1 MLNVYF
7 GLFLFGLLCF
17 FCGSFLYRAFKMAR
31 PMTVKDLA
39 LLTALSVGS
48 LIALSLG
55 LERLGYPP
63 LLINF

>member
-7 GLFLFGLLCF
+7 GLFLFALLCF
-17 FCGSFLYRAFKMAR
+17 FCGSFLYQAFQLGR
-31 PMTVKDLA
+31 PMTGKDLA
-39 LLTALSVGS
+39 LLAALSLGS

-63 LLINF
+63 LNITF